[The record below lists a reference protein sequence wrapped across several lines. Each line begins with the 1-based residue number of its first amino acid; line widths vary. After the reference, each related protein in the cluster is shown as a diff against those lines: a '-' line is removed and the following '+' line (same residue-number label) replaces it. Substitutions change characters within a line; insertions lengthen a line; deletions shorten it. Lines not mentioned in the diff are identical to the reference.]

1 MGVGE
6 GESEGSAEEIAIV
19 IVVGIIVGV
28 VIVVGGLIIV
38 RATVG
43 RRERGE
49 EGGKCVSVVVD
60 SVVGVA

>member
-28 VIVVGGLIIV
+28 VIVVGGLII